1 MTALQQAVARQ
12 LGYDP
17 KDIDDKDG
25 ELYGILSDVAS
36 HGADAGWSGFIY
48 YRDTIAFTKA
58 NRKAIEALA
67 REEADEFGQNVV
79 EMITSFNCLD
89 RSDPAQVEAVGRFVY
104 GGHFQDSK
112 KCDSETVY
120 NALAWYALEETAR
133 ALTDY

>member
-1 MTALQQAVARQ
+1 MTALQQAVVRQ

-17 KDIDDKDG
+17 KDLDDKDG

-36 HGADAGWSGFIY
+36 HGADAGWSGFTY
-48 YRDTIAFTKA
+48 YHDTVKFTKA
-58 NRKAIEALA
+58 DRKAIETLV
-67 REEADEFGQNVV
+67 REMADEWGQNPVDF
-79 EMITSFNCLD
+79 IASFRCLD
-89 RSDPAQVEAVGRFVY
+89 KDDPAIIEAIGRFVY

-120 NALAWYALEETAR
+120 NALAWFALEETAR